1 MLRRTCILLLLT
13 VLPGGLR
20 AALPKEAAPLRDAFE
35 TSLSGLDSERAAQL
49 KQLGADYE
57 VGLRK
62 LRGELEEAGRLRPLL
77 AVHDELARFSK
88 TRDPAGPGADSVEL
102 ATLQSAYLSRSQQVA
117 YSNDLEVIRLAE
129 RYVQALA
136 ELRAGLLKAK
146 AEEAVK
152 GVDEER
158 DRLLS
163 LGRLR
168 SALRAT
174 LTNPPAEPNGSS
186 GSATNGLAAGKAR
199 TLRMYRLANED
210 VAKVMGYTM
219 SLSLLEDS
227 SRLKVRESEAGM
239 TTTRSEDGPVI
250 YTPRITIA
258 SRNSEIPPDCDMTID
273 YYTRSFTDN
282 GYRKESSETLP
293 LPRVARGESATVEGR
308 GLSLWRSIS
317 VTHTGRGA
325 DTRSYSGSELY
336 GMAVTIRDSRNEV
349 VLLRFTPQ
357 TLARDLGGE

>member
-1 MLRRTCILLLLT
+1 MLRRTRILILLA
-13 VLPGGLR
+13 VLPGGLW

-35 TSLSGLDSERAAQL
+35 TSLSGLDGERAAQL

-57 VGLRK
+57 AGLRK

-88 TRDPAGPGADSVEL
+88 TRDPAGPGAESVEL
-102 ATLQSAYLSRSQQVA
+102 AALQAAYLARNQQVA

-174 LTNPPAEPNGSS
+174 LTNPPAEPNGS
-186 GSATNGLAAGKAR
+186 GGAATNGLAAGKAR
-199 TLRMYRLANED
+199 NLRMYRLANED

-219 SLSLLEDS
+219 SLSLLEDT

-258 SRNSEIPPDCDMTID
+258 SRNSEIPPDCDMTIE
-273 YYTRSFTDN
+273 YFTRSFTDN

-325 DTRSYSGSELY
+325 DTRNYSGSELY
-336 GMAVTIRDSRNEV
+336 GLAVTIRDSRNEV